1 MVFVETN
8 IKQPDIFLKSLFA
21 AATYSANPR
30 HCLPPQLMSIIT
42 SPPKGKVVV
51 IGAGKA
57 AGSMAQSFERFWL
70 ENFPAVPLNGMV
82 ITRYGHALT
91 CRHIDVIEAGHPL
104 PDINGTLAADKIFEL
119 ANTLTKDDLVV
130 CLISCLLYTSPSPRD
145 NR

>member
-1 MVFVETN
+1 MAFVETN
-8 IKQPDIFLKSLFA
+8 IKQPDIFLKSLFE

-30 HCLPPQLMSIIT
+30 HCLPPQLMDIIT

-57 AGSMAQSFERFWL
+57 AGSMAQSFEHFWL

-104 PDINGTLAADKIFEL
+104 PDVNGTLAANKIFEL
-119 ANTLTKDDLVV
+119 VNTLTKEDLVV
-130 CLISCLLYTSPSPRD
+130 CLILSLIHI
-145 NR
+145 